1 MKVLKIA
8 DTLSLELSVAKLMDV
23 LVAMLQLCTTL
34 TVQVRLQTLSQI
46 LHIYFCPFFF
56 FFLLLSNH
64 GLIYLNV
71 RTECIHVLT
80 STFHMWT

>member
-8 DTLSLELSVAKLMDV
+8 DTLSLELSLAKLMDV

-56 FFLLLSNH
+56 LLLSNH

-80 STFHMWT
+80 STFHVWT